1 MDIEKLSSNE
11 IKIKNRQRIYDY
23 IRRNESVSKQD
34 LVVALELSLPTVTQ
48 NLEYLKRTS
57 LIDSSKKITNTGG
70 RNATAFTYLKKAKM
84 AIGIYI
90 TAHHMNG
97 VAVDLSGDVE
107 LVIKKQAVFDLNS
120 DSYLR
125 ELGELVEKIKEEAGI
140 GEKELLGVGISVSGL
155 ISDDGETVIYGRTL
169 NFTGRSKE
177 EICKY
182 IPYPCRLVHDSYAA
196 GYIETWKDPDVRN
209 AFYISLSN
217 SVGGSFIVDH
227 EIYAGDTQK
236 GGEIGHMA
244 VVPENGELCYCGKYG
259 CFDTVCRAG
268 KLDEY
273 TNGNLEEF
281 FHRLGAGDE
290 RAAALWD
297 VYLDHLA
304 SAIYN
309 IRILFDC
316 KVILGGYVGAYIG
329 DYLEDLY
336 QRVDEKNPFE
346 DKAED
351 YIFACRYKKEASAA
365 GAAIFFVDEF
375 LSDI

>member
-1 MDIEKLSSNE
+1 M
-11 IKIKNRQRIYDY
+11 
-23 IRRNESVSKQD
+23 
-34 LVVALELSLPTVTQ
+34 P
-48 NLEYLKRTS
+48 
-57 LIDSSKKITNTGG
+57 
-70 RNATAFTYLKKAKM
+70 
-84 AIGIYI
+84 
-90 TAHHMNG
+90 
-97 VAVDLSGDVE
+97 
-107 LVIKKQAVFDLNS
+107 
-120 DSYLR
+120 
-125 ELGELVEKIKEEAGI
+125 
-140 GEKELLGVGISVSGL
+140 GL

-244 VVPENGELCYCGKYG
+244 VVPETGELCYCGKYG

-290 RAAALWD
+290 RAATLWD